1 MQYMLKFTRIRRRH
15 LPRRSIGLDD
25 PRPPMPRMRYP

>member
-1 MQYMLKFTRIRRRH
+1 MFKYKLFRRRH
-15 LPRRSIGLDD
+15 VPHRAVALDD